1 MLTGTL
7 PTLTRDEAKDRLIA
21 AGAKVSGSV
30 SKKTDFVVAGAEAGS
45 KLEKAQTLGVKVID
59 EETLL
64 AMLEGGVSSE
74 KLVVTP
80 EAEEEEKAAAEGA
93 VSTQDASDTPAN
105 PEEKRAAGTEVG
117 KTDDEGPQ
125 QGALF

>member
-1 MLTGTL
+1 M
-7 PTLTRDEAKDRLIA
+7 
-21 AGAKVSGSV
+21 
-30 SKKTDFVVAGAEAGS
+30 VAGAEAGS

-64 AMLEGGVSSE
+64 AMLEDGVSSE

-105 PEEKRAAGTEVG
+105 PEEKQAAGTEVG

>member
-1 MLTGTL
+1 MLTGIL

-45 KLEKAQTLGVKVID
+45 KLEKAQTQGVKVID

>member
-1 MLTGTL
+1 M
-7 PTLTRDEAKDRLIA
+7 
-21 AGAKVSGSV
+21 
-30 SKKTDFVVAGAEAGS
+30 
-45 KLEKAQTLGVKVID
+45 
-59 EETLL
+59 
-64 AMLEGGVSSE
+64 
-74 KLVVTP
+74 TP
-80 EAEEEEKAAAEGA
+80 EAEEEEKAAEGA

>member
-80 EAEEEEKAAAEGA
+80 EAEEEEMAAAEGA

>member
-1 MLTGTL
+1 
-7 PTLTRDEAKDRLIA
+7 
-21 AGAKVSGSV
+21 
-30 SKKTDFVVAGAEAGS
+30 
-45 KLEKAQTLGVKVID
+45 
-59 EETLL
+59 
-64 AMLEGGVSSE
+64 MLEGGVSSE

-80 EAEEEEKAAAEGA
+80 EAEEEEMAAAEGA

>member
-1 MLTGTL
+1 
-7 PTLTRDEAKDRLIA
+7 
-21 AGAKVSGSV
+21 
-30 SKKTDFVVAGAEAGS
+30 
-45 KLEKAQTLGVKVID
+45 
-59 EETLL
+59 
-64 AMLEGGVSSE
+64 MLEGGVSSE

-80 EAEEEEKAAAEGA
+80 EAEEEEKAAEGA